1 MVLVLGK
8 HAGDQRRSNTS
19 YTLSSTDNLQIE
31 SAWGGPS
38 INFPA
43 ISGMLDPINF
53 SINQTINTIYYAK
66 SQIDAQGYLP
76 SIQLE

>member
-53 SINQTINTIYYAK
+53 SIN
-66 SQIDAQGYLP
+66 
-76 SIQLE
+76 